1 MKKVSKFWAVL
12 AMCFL
17 PTYGFCQ
24 SKSNDA
30 IIAGDDVAVTSTD
43 NGQVRGYIHNGMFN
57 YKGIPYAQAK
67 RFMPP
72 EKPASWQG
80 VRASLVYGAV
90 CPIDATTTVID
101 PIEFAFQHNW
111 GYMNED
117 CQKLNIWTPGI
128 NDQKKRPVM
137 VWLHGG
143 GFSAGSAIELPSYD
157 GENLSKKGDVVV
169 VSINHRLN
177 ALGFLNLSAYG
188 DKYKA
193 SANVG
198 MMDIVAALQWVKQN
212 IASFGGDPDNVTIFG
227 QSGGGAKVGTLMNA
241 PSAKGL
247 FQKAIIESG
256 SYRSDFMTAD
266 VSKRIGAAVMEVLN
280 LQPAQVDSLQT
291 MSYERLSAA
300 CKKAFAKVQ
309 QQLKTEGKAVG
320 AFGLM
325 WEPSVDGSFLPYNM
339 TDPAAIELSKNIPLL
354 VGSTKTEF
362 MASMINP
369 AIRKF
374 TMDEAKAY
382 LQKKYGD
389 KTDAYIAEVNK
400 AYPNTVKPSDYI
412 DIDLTTFRPGVVR
425 QANAK
430 SAVAG
435 AAPVYM
441 YQFAW
446 QSPVM
451 DGMYKSIHCIDI
463 PFEFDNIKRCEE
475 MTGGGKEAYALAAK
489 MSQAWINFARTGNPN
504 AKGLPSWPAYTQQ
517 NGAAMLFDNQSV
529 VKQNNDKVLLEMA
542 ATAK

>member
-1 MKKVSKFWAVL
+1 MKKNSTFWTLL
-12 AMCFL
+12 ALCLMPVFG
-17 PTYGFCQ
+17 YCQ
-24 SKSNDA
+24 SSDA
-30 IIAGDDVAVTSTD
+30 VVAGENVAVTSTD
-43 NGQVRGYIHNGMFN
+43 NGQVRGYIHNGTYN
-57 YKGIPYAQAK
+57 YKGIPYAQSK
-67 RFMPP
+67 RFMAP
-72 EKPASWQG
+72 EKPVHWQG

-90 CPIDATTTVID
+90 CPIDPTTTAND
-101 PIEFAFQHNW
+101 PIEFGFQHNW

-117 CQKLNIWTPGI
+117 CLKLNVWTPGI

-177 ALGFLNLSAYG
+177 LLGFLNLSAYG
-188 DKYKA
+188 DKYKS
-193 SANVG
+193 SANAG

-227 QSGGGAKVGTLMNA
+227 QSGGGAKVSTLMNA

-247 FQKAIIESG
+247 FQKAIVQSG

-266 VSKRIGAAVMEVLN
+266 LSKRIGAAVLEALS
-280 LQPAQVDSLQT
+280 LQPAQVDSLQA

-300 CKKAFAKVQ
+300 TKKAMAKVQ
-309 QQLKTEGKAVG
+309 AQLKAEGKPVG

-325 WEPSVDGSFLPYNM
+325 WEPSVDGAFLPYNIS
-339 TDPAAIELSKNIPLL
+339 DPAAIEISKNIPLL

-362 MASMINP
+362 MASLINP
-369 AIRKF
+369 AIRNY
-374 TMDEAKAY
+374 TLDEVKTN
-382 LQKKYGD
+382 LEKKYGD
-389 KTDAYIAEVNK
+389 KTDTYMAEVLK
-400 AYPNTVKPSDYI
+400 AYPGTVKPSDYL
-412 DIDLTTFRPGVVR
+412 DIDLATFRPGVVR

-430 SAVAG
+430 AIAG

-441 YQFAW
+441 YMFTW
-446 QSPVM
+446 QSPVA
-451 DGMYKSIHCIDI
+451 DGMFKSIHCIDI
-463 PFEFDNIKRCEE
+463 CFEFDNIRRCEE

-504 AKGLPSWPAYTQQ
+504 AKGLPNWPAYTAQ
-517 NGAAMLFDNQSV
+517 NGAAMLFDNKPE
-529 VKQNNDKVLLEMA
+529 VKFHHDATLLQMA
-542 ATAK
+542 SAK